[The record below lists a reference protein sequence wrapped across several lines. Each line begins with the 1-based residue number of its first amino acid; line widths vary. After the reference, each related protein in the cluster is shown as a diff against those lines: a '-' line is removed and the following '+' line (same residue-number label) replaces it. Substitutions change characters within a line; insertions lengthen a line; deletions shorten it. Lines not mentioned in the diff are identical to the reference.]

1 MCLQLQKKL
10 NNIYT
15 LKWNKVHPA
24 AVTDTF
30 NLRRRWPSERSKTL
44 SQLPSDPRNYLIMSG
59 FTVTNWHAAIGLG
72 LTTLTIWWMVI
83 YVAVIVLWLM
93 PPVEM
98 IASFSQALLLGVG
111 RVGAGKGNGLSRL
124 CVWQRTCGCFQSW
137 LYVEKHTM
145 KWTFSWLSL
154 KKMLLSTNLV
164 ILKTIILIIKTI

>member
-1 MCLQLQKKL
+1 M
-10 NNIYT
+10 
-15 LKWNKVHPA
+15 HPA

-30 NLRRRWPSERSKTL
+30 NLRRRWPSEQSKTL

-72 LTTLTIWWMVI
+72 LTTLTIWWMMI

-111 RVGAGKGNGLSRL
+111 RVGAGKVTVYRGSVCGSAPVASDSR
-124 CVWQRTCGCFQSW
+124 FQSW
-137 LYVEKHTM
+137 LYGGEAHCM

-154 KKMLLSTNLV
+154 KKMLFSTNLV